1 MMFVRTIDRIG
12 LAVINGCS
20 RLGDF
25 GLFGWDAIVTLFT
38 TRLKVKKVFF
48 QMSYIGIGSVGIVFL
63 VGVAIGAVLALQSY
77 IGLERF
83 GSTQFIGPIVF
94 LSMTRE
100 FGPVFTALMVIGRAG
115 SAMTAELGSMRISE
129 QIDALQTLCIDPVQ
143 YLVVPRVLA
152 STIIVPFLSIFCSFF
167 GIVAG
172 YVTAVYML
180 NINAETYMEAIR
192 SHAEMSDITN
202 GLIKAVIFGFLL
214 SLIATYKGY
223 ITRGGAKGLGI
234 ATTQSVVF
242 ANVTIIL
249 ADYVLT
255 SLMFTK

>member
-1 MMFVRTIDRIG
+1 MIVRALDALGGSFIENCRHLGHIG
-12 LAVINGCS
+12 LFAYET
-20 RLGDF
+20 
-25 GLFGWDAIVTLFT
+25 IVTLFT
-38 TRLKVKKVFF
+38 SKLDVKKVLY
-48 QMSYIGIGSVGIVFL
+48 QMNYIGVSSLSIVFL
-63 VGVAIGAVLALQSY
+63 VGAAIGAVLSIQSY
-77 IGLERF
+77 VGLERF

-100 FGPVFTALMVIGRAG
+100 FGPVFTAIMVIGRAG

-129 QIDALQTLCIDPVQ
+129 QIDALQTLCIDPVR
-143 YLVVPRVLA
+143 YLVVPRVFA
-152 STIIVPFLSIFCSFF
+152 STIILPFLSVFCSFF

-172 YVTAVYML
+172 YITSVYLL

-192 SHAEMSDITN
+192 ANVEMSDIIN

-214 SLIATYKGY
+214 SIIATYKGY

-234 ATTQSVVF
+234 ATTQSVVY
-242 ANVTIIL
+242 ANVTIVI
-249 ADYVLT
+249 ADYILT

>member
-1 MMFVRTIDRIG
+1 MIVRALDAIGNSFIGNCRHLGHIG
-12 LAVINGCS
+12 LFAYETI
-20 RLGDF
+20 
-25 GLFGWDAIVTLFT
+25 ITLFT
-38 TRLKVKKVFF
+38 SKLNFKKVLY
-48 QMSYIGIGSVGIVFL
+48 QINYIGVGSLSIVLL
-63 VGVAIGAVLALQSY
+63 VGVAIGAVLSIQSY
-77 IGLERF
+77 VGLERF

-129 QIDALQTLCIDPVQ
+129 QIDALQTLCIDPFH

-152 STIIVPFLSIFCSFF
+152 STLILPFLSIFCSFF

-172 YVTAVYML
+172 YITSVYLL

-192 SHAEMSDITN
+192 ANVEMSDIIN

-214 SLIATYKGY
+214 SIIATYKGY

-234 ATTQSVVF
+234 STTQSVVY
-242 ANVTIIL
+242 ANVTIVI
-249 ADYVLT
+249 ADYILT